1 MRFYRD
7 FHDWELEAV
16 FFFLDFFHSRIPRG
30 VGSDRLHWCL
40 KGSGKFDTWFFYQ
53 EIWDTSIS
61 IFPWKGIWKGKVPKS
76 VPLFMWTTALCR
88 ILTLDGL
95 MRRGLPL
102 VKRWCMFR
110 CNG

>member
-1 MRFYRD
+1 M
-7 FHDWELEAV
+7 W
-16 FFFLDFFHSRIPRG
+16 G
-30 VGSDRLHWCL
+30 VTDYVGALREVVSLIL
-40 KGSGKFDTWFFYQ
+40 GFFYQ
-53 EIWDTSIS
+53 EIWDAPIS